1 MRSGSPK
8 SFEQAGSNKSGS
20 SLASVTNCAHFF
32 AAREV
37 LVRSR
42 VKIENEIRGL
52 LRTFGILFGKMV
64 GGLGA
69 APIKSLPASLMRH
82 R

>member
-1 MRSGSPK
+1 M
-8 SFEQAGSNKSGS
+8 
-20 SLASVTNCAHFF
+20 
-32 AAREV
+32 
-37 LVRSR
+37 RSR

-64 GGLGA
+64 GGFGSRTDQIIAGELDASPMMRTVISSLAKARA
-69 APIKSLPASLMRH
+69 AILERIKELPR